1 MCTLDAYF
9 LKVIC
14 MGIIFKTDKM
24 ICFSAESGGK
34 ASKEFWMLKDPPARP
49 HIEAPPSV
57 PTLPAN
63 QVTSV
68 TRVTVPSVHNCDEGS
83 KLCIIL

>member
-1 MCTLDAYF
+1 
-9 LKVIC
+9 
-14 MGIIFKTDKM
+14 
-24 ICFSAESGGK
+24 
-34 ASKEFWMLKDPPARP
+34 MLKDPPARP
-49 HIEAPPSV
+49 HIEAPPIV

-63 QVTSV
+63 QVTSI